1 MSLTDQP
8 VNPSTDGIR
17 PRPDPRLEVRWA
29 VILGGGAMV
38 GLFVARTEGPASGVM
53 AFMIAVGLLYA
64 ILRP

>member
-1 MSLTDQP
+1 M
-8 VNPSTDGIR
+8 
-17 PRPDPRLEVRWA
+17 
-29 VILGGGAMV
+29 ILGGGAMV